1 MLFGIKNL
9 RGVIPRSNSVCR
21 IQQCRLKRSK
31 AGLSPE
37 AQKVVSQLSVLSAGR
52 KMPRLIKLCNED
64 YVKHKTIMKA
74 WSLERKNKIEQQ
86 KITLKKQYESMKK
99 ASEDLKFASPKLFT
113 IANEHEYGK
122 RFPLEIRIPT
132 DYPPRQLWYYNYVPR
147 QKK

>member
-1 MLFGIKNL
+1 MFNIAGFAKS
-9 RGVIPRSNSVCR
+9 VSKTRSIYR

-37 AQKVVSQLSVLSAGR
+37 AQKVVSQLSVMSAGR
-52 KMPRLIKLCNED
+52 KMPRLLKLCNED

-74 WSLERKNKIEQQ
+74 WSIEKKHKVEKQ
-86 KITLKKQYESMKK
+86 KLTLKKQYESMRN
-99 ASEDLKFASPKLFT
+99 ASEDLKHTSPKLFAL
-113 IANEHEYGK
+113 ANEHEYGK

-132 DYPPRQLWYYNYVPR
+132 EYPPRQIWYYDYVPR